1 MTFYPSIENLCL
13 HGEILC
19 ECWRS
24 SANIKYIDHIISV
37 TVCTRFFKRKQA
49 NTSTLYFHVSIV
61 TNPRSKIVD
70 TYMHICTK
78 EAHVTEIL
86 PKLKK
91 HKKKNQP
98 RCPILYYHES
108 DQETRNYGINQLVQW
123 PILKINMHI
132 QCVHQINHNYEA

>member
-91 HKKKNQP
+91 HKKKTTQVPDIVLP
-98 RCPILYYHES
+98 RKWPGNTKLWYK
-108 DQETRNYGINQLVQW
+108 LVQW